1 MSSEGITD
9 GSSEDRI
16 SEEMTEPQ
24 GRPGSHWV
32 PGVLR
37 ARRGFTTPGEAE
49 GGLHRSQLKAPG
61 VSGTV
66 WGRIYAGRLGR

>member
-1 MSSEGITD
+1 MSSEEITD

-16 SEEMTEPQ
+16 SEEMTESQ

-37 ARRGFTTPGEAE
+37 ARRGFTTPGEA
-49 GGLHRSQLKAPG
+49 GGGCTGAS
-61 VSGTV
+61 
-66 WGRIYAGRLGR
+66 